1 MTLAEYMAE
10 IGIKDE
16 PMAKMIG
23 LKRSM
28 VTRLRLGTARPSFK
42 TLIAIERVTNG
53 KVRASDFVE
62 AA

>member
-28 VTRLRLGTARPSFK
+28 VTRLRNGTAKPSFN
-42 TLIAIERVTNG
+42 TLIAIERVTGG
-53 KVRASDFVE
+53 KVRASDFV
-62 AA
+62 AAA

>member
-1 MTLAEYMAE
+1 MTLSEYMAE
-10 IGIKDE
+10 IGLKDE
-16 PMAKMIG
+16 PLAKMIG
-23 LKRSM
+23 VERST
-28 VTRLRLGTARPSFK
+28 VTKLRLGTGKPSFK